1 MNAPKD
7 NEIKQLE
14 DELRQPLSQLMIK
27 PVSSMD
33 TSMLI
38 KSLQPAFDTLKEA
51 AEEERF
57 TSREA
62 IRARRPS
69 LLRLMRSQLSSYSR
83 MFWLASLFVFGM
95 LLYLLPTGNNYVS
108 YISTGN
114 TFSFVLPALLLA
126 SLAYSFRTWNKEMRI
141 IESITPYPPALLLIV
156 RIMIVIGLNLV
167 FGIAGSFY
175 MEVQVEAFPLLPFV
189 LQWLSILLLLS
200 GVTAYMLMW
209 KGFKAAFF
217 CSVILWIGW
226 LGMTQIDSPVRE
238 IADHRNWTSLQSA
251 ALAAGLLLLGL
262 AYRRSFGM
270 KLLP

>member
-14 DELRQPLSQLMIK
+14 DELRQPLSQLMVK

-38 KSLQPAFDTLKEA
+38 KALQPAFDTLKES

-57 TSREA
+57 
-62 IRARRPS
+62 ARRETIRSRHPS
-69 LLRLMRSQLSSYSR
+69 LLRLLRSQLSSYSR
-83 MFWLASLFVFGM
+83 MYWLASLFVFGM
-95 LLYLLPTGNNYVS
+95 LLYLLPTDNHTS
-108 YISTGN
+108 YISVGD

-167 FGIAGSFY
+167 FGITGSIY
-175 MEVQVEAFPLLPFV
+175 MNVQVEAFPLLPFM

-200 GVTAYMLMW
+200 GVTAYVLMW
-209 KGFKAAFF
+209 KGFKAAFS
-217 CSVILWIGW
+217 CSIILWISW
-226 LGMTQIDSPVRE
+226 LGMTQVDSPIRE
-238 IADHRNWTSLQSA
+238 MADHRNWTSLQGT
-251 ALAAGLLLLGL
+251 ALAAGLLLLAL
-262 AYRRSFGM
+262 AYRRTFGM